1 MRIRISI
8 YPEEK
13 MYITIKVEVNTEMS
27 SGECHKVQKL
37 DQSYY

>member
-13 MYITIKVEVNTEMS
+13 MYITIKVKVNTQIS
-27 SGECHKVQKL
+27 SGECTAR
-37 DQSYY
+37 